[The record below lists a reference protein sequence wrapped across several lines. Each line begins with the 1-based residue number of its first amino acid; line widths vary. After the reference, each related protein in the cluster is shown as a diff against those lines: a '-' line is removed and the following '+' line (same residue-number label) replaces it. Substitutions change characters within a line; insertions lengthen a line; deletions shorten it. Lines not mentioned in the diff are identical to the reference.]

1 MIAILTDKP
10 NVGKEIARIL
20 GAHTREDGYMSGNGY
35 MVTWTF
41 GNMLSLAMPKDYGMD
56 RPERGDF
63 PINPAPFRLMVKHI
77 RTDTGWIPD
86 INAVLQLK
94 VIEKVFDACE
104 SIIAATDASREGE
117 MVFRYLYR
125 YLECRKP
132 YRRLWISSLTDEAV
146 LEGMGSLRPGSLY
159 DRMFLAA
166 DSRNKADWVLGLNAS
181 YALCQAT
188 GTGNNSLGRVQ
199 TPVLAAISSRYRE
212 RENHIATDTFPVFI
226 SLCKNNTLLKMRCT
240 EEFTDREA
248 AARLYSDCKLAGHA
262 RVTAVSR
269 QIREIEPPAL
279 YNLTE
284 LQKDANR
291 YYGLTAGQTH
301 DIAQSLYEKKL
312 ISYPRTAGRHISR
325 DVYDTLPA
333 IMEKAL
339 VWKELRP
346 YVKSMGIDLTRLP
359 EHVIDDDRLT
369 EHPAIIITGVCPEKL
384 DNTEM
389 QVFMLVIGRML
400 ETFMPPCRIE
410 YTTVNAVCAT
420 GIFRM
425 QASRIL
431 EKGWHASFEH
441 ENAAMP
447 EGYTPSAWFEVQA
460 GEMFPVAACNLVH
473 KKALPVSPFTDA
485 ELIDYMDTAGLG
497 TVATRSN
504 IIQTLIDRK
513 YIRYSGRY
521 IIPTRKGLY
530 IYETVR
536 GMKIANASLTSGW
549 EAMLAHIERGQ
560 LAPKAFLD
568 GAKKLAKEITDD
580 IFRIYRSDR

>member
-41 GNMLSLAMPKDYGMD
+41 GNMLSLAMPKDYGMG

-63 PINPAPFRLMVKHI
+63 PINPVPFRLMVKHI
-77 RTDTGWIPD
+77 KTDTGWIPD

-146 LEGMGSLRPGSLY
+146 LEGMDNLRPGSLY

-226 SLCKNNTLLKMRCT
+226 NLCKNNTLLKMRCT

-269 QIREIEPPAL
+269 QVREIEPPAL

-284 LQKDANR
+284 LQKDANN
-291 YYGLTAGQTH
+291 YYGMTAGKSLE
-301 DIAQSLYEKKL
+301 IAQKLYEKKL
-312 ISYPRTAGRHISR
+312 ISYPRLPDVSFHGSLRQTA
-325 DVYDTLPA
+325 
-333 IMEKAL
+333 
-339 VWKELRP
+339 P
-346 YVKSMGIDLTRLP
+346 YHG
-359 EHVIDDDRLT
+359 
-369 EHPAIIITGVCPEKL
+369 
-384 DNTEM
+384 
-389 QVFMLVIGRML
+389 
-400 ETFMPPCRIE
+400 
-410 YTTVNAVCAT
+410 
-420 GIFRM
+420 
-425 QASRIL
+425 
-431 EKGWHASFEH
+431 
-441 ENAAMP
+441 ENP
-447 EGYTPSAWFEVQA
+447 
-460 GEMFPVAACNLVH
+460 
-473 KKALPVSPFTDA
+473 
-485 ELIDYMDTAGLG
+485 
-497 TVATRSN
+497 
-504 IIQTLIDRK
+504 
-513 YIRYSGRY
+513 
-521 IIPTRKGLY
+521 
-530 IYETVR
+530 
-536 GMKIANASLTSGW
+536 
-549 EAMLAHIERGQ
+549 
-560 LAPKAFLD
+560 
-568 GAKKLAKEITDD
+568 
-580 IFRIYRSDR
+580 

>member
-77 RTDTGWIPD
+77 KTDTGWIPD

-146 LEGMGSLRPGSLY
+146 LEGMDNLRPGSLY

-199 TPVLAAISSRYRE
+199 TPVLTAISSRYRE
-212 RENHIATDTFPVFI
+212 RENHITTDTFPVFI

-269 QIREIEPPAL
+269 QVREIEPPAL
-279 YNLTE
+279 YNLT
-284 LQKDANR
+284 
-291 YYGLTAGQTH
+291 
-301 DIAQSLYEKKL
+301 I
-312 ISYPRTAGRHISR
+312 
-325 DVYDTLPA
+325 
-333 IMEKAL
+333 
-339 VWKELRP
+339 
-346 YVKSMGIDLTRLP
+346 
-359 EHVIDDDRLT
+359 
-369 EHPAIIITGVCPEKL
+369 
-384 DNTEM
+384 
-389 QVFMLVIGRML
+389 
-400 ETFMPPCRIE
+400 
-410 YTTVNAVCAT
+410 
-420 GIFRM
+420 
-425 QASRIL
+425 
-431 EKGWHASFEH
+431 
-441 ENAAMP
+441 
-447 EGYTPSAWFEVQA
+447 
-460 GEMFPVAACNLVH
+460 
-473 KKALPVSPFTDA
+473 
-485 ELIDYMDTAGLG
+485 
-497 TVATRSN
+497 
-504 IIQTLIDRK
+504 
-513 YIRYSGRY
+513 
-521 IIPTRKGLY
+521 
-530 IYETVR
+530 
-536 GMKIANASLTSGW
+536 
-549 EAMLAHIERGQ
+549 
-560 LAPKAFLD
+560 
-568 GAKKLAKEITDD
+568 
-580 IFRIYRSDR
+580 

>member
-146 LEGMGSLRPGSLY
+146 LEGMGS
-159 DRMFLAA
+159 
-166 DSRNKADWVLGLNAS
+166 
-181 YALCQAT
+181 
-188 GTGNNSLGRVQ
+188 
-199 TPVLAAISSRYRE
+199 RYRE

-284 LQKDANR
+284 LQKDANN
-291 YYGLTAGQTH
+291 YYGMTAGKSLE
-301 DIAQSLYEKKL
+301 IAQRLYEKKL
-312 ISYPRTAGRHISR
+312 ISYPRTAGRFLPR
-325 DVYDTLPA
+325 DVYDKLPR
-333 IMEKAL
+333 IMEKIL
-339 VWKELRP
+339 NRKEFRP
-346 YVKSMGIDLTRLP
+346 YVRSMGINIFDLP
-359 EHVIDDDRLT
+359 DKVVDEGQAAEH
-369 EHPAIIITGVCPEKL
+369 HAIIITDTYPEGL
-384 DNTEM
+384 NREEM
-389 QVFMLVIGRML
+389 QLYMMIIGRML
-400 ETFMPPCRIE
+400 EAFMPTCRAE
-410 YTTVNAVCAT
+410 YTTVDAVCAARN
-420 GIFRM
+420 FRCH
-425 QASRIL
+425 ACRII
-431 EKGWHASFEH
+431 EKGWFGIFERESVIAGREYGLSPIPQL
-441 ENAAMP
+441 ENGETAAVT
-447 EGYTPSAWFEVQA
+447 GCS
-460 GEMFPVAACNLVH
+460 LIH
-473 KKALPVSPFTDA
+473 RKDLPVSAYTDA
-485 ELIDYMDTAGLG
+485 ELITYMDTAGLG
-497 TVATRSN
+497 TPATRTG
-504 IIQTLIDRK
+504 ILQTLIDRK
-513 YIRYSGRY
+513 YVRYSGKY

-536 GMKIANASLTSGW
+536 NMKIAGTALTSGW
-549 EAMLAHIERGQ
+549 EAQLARMERG
-560 LAPKAFLD
+560 
-568 GAKKLAKEITDD
+568 KLTQEEFMKGVLKLSGEVTED
-580 IFRIYRSDR
+580 IFRKCER

>member
-77 RTDTGWIPD
+77 KTDTGWIPD

-117 MVFRYLYR
+117 MVFKYLYR

-146 LEGMGSLRPGSLY
+146 LEGMDNLRPGSLY

-212 RENHIATDTFPVFI
+212 RENHIATDTFTVFI

-269 QIREIEPPAL
+269 QVREIEPPAL

-284 LQKDANR
+284 LQKDANN
-291 YYGLTAGQTH
+291 YYGMTAGKSLE
-301 DIAQSLYEKKL
+301 IAQKLYEKKL
-312 ISYPRTAGRHISR
+312 ISYPRTAGRFLPR
-325 DVYDTLPA
+325 DVYDKLPR
-333 IMEKAL
+333 IMEKIL
-339 VWKELRP
+339 NRKEFRP
-346 YVKSMGIDLTRLP
+346 YVRSMGINIFDLP
-359 EHVIDDDRLT
+359 DKVVDEGQAAEH
-369 EHPAIIITGVCPEKL
+369 HAIIITDTYPEGL
-384 DNTEM
+384 NREEM
-389 QVFMLVIGRML
+389 QLYMMIIGRML
-400 ETFMPPCRIE
+400 EAFMPVCRAE
-410 YTTVNAVCAT
+410 YTTVDAVCAARLKRD
-420 GIFRM
+420 GS
-425 QASRIL
+425 AYS
-431 EKGWHASFEH
+431 KG
-441 ENAAMP
+441 
-447 EGYTPSAWFEVQA
+447 
-460 GEMFPVAACNLVH
+460 
-473 KKALPVSPFTDA
+473 K
-485 ELIDYMDTAGLG
+485 
-497 TVATRSN
+497 
-504 IIQTLIDRK
+504 
-513 YIRYSGRY
+513 
-521 IIPTRKGLY
+521 
-530 IYETVR
+530 
-536 GMKIANASLTSGW
+536 ASLQEGNTASPPSHNWKTGRRPLLPD
-549 EAMLAHIERGQ
+549 AA
-560 LAPKAFLD
+560 
-568 GAKKLAKEITDD
+568 
-580 IFRIYRSDR
+580 

>member
-284 LQKDANR
+284 LQKDANN
-291 YYGLTAGQTH
+291 YYGMTAGKSLE
-301 DIAQSLYEKKL
+301 IAQRLYEKKL
-312 ISYPRTAGRHISR
+312 ISYPRTAGRYAIFLYKGSY
-325 DVYDTLPA
+325 DNLQAVYDT
-333 IMEKAL
+333 IYGK
-339 VWKELRP
+339 
-346 YVKSMGIDLTRLP
+346 YLP
-359 EHVIDDDRLT
+359 EMECTLRDEASAERYLNDPCKTAPEELLT
-369 EHPAIIITGVCPEKL
+369 EIYI
-384 DNTEM
+384 
-389 QVFMLVIGRML
+389 
-400 ETFMPPCRIE
+400 
-410 YTTVNAVCAT
+410 
-420 GIFRM
+420 
-425 QASRIL
+425 
-431 EKGWHASFEH
+431 
-441 ENAAMP
+441 
-447 EGYTPSAWFEVQA
+447 
-460 GEMFPVAACNLVH
+460 PV
-473 KKALPVSPFTDA
+473 
-485 ELIDYMDTAGLG
+485 E
-497 TVATRSN
+497 
-504 IIQTLIDRK
+504 
-513 YIRYSGRY
+513 
-521 IIPTRKGLY
+521 
-530 IYETVR
+530 
-536 GMKIANASLTSGW
+536 
-549 EAMLAHIERGQ
+549 
-560 LAPKAFLD
+560 
-568 GAKKLAKEITDD
+568 
-580 IFRIYRSDR
+580 

>member
-20 GAHTREDGYMSGNGY
+20 GAQTRENGYMTGNGY

-41 GNMLSLAMPKDYGMD
+41 GNMLSLAMPKDYGLD

-77 RTDTGWIPD
+77 KTDTGWIPD

-94 VIEKVFDACE
+94 VIEKVFAACE

-117 MVFRYLYR
+117 MVFRYLYQ

-132 YRRLWISSLTDEAV
+132 YRRLWNSSLTDEAV
-146 LEGMGSLRPGSLY
+146 LEEMGTLRPGSLY

-226 SLCKNNTLLKMRCT
+226 SQCKNNTLLKMRCT

-269 QIREIEPPAL
+269 QVREIEPPAL

-284 LQKDANR
+284 LQKDANN
-291 YYGLTAGQTH
+291 YYGMTAGKSLE
-301 DIAQSLYEKKL
+301 IAQKLYEKKL
-312 ISYPRTAGRHISR
+312 ISYPRTAGRFLPR
-325 DVYDTLPA
+325 DVYDKLPR
-333 IMEKAL
+333 IMEKIL
-339 VWKELRP
+339 NRKEFRP
-346 YVKSMGIDLTRLP
+346 YVRSMGINIFDLP
-359 EHVIDDDRLT
+359 DKVVDEGQAAEH
-369 EHPAIIITGVCPEKL
+369 HAIIITDTYPEGL
-384 DNTEM
+384 NREEM
-389 QVFMLVIGRML
+389 QLYMMIIGRML
-400 ETFMPPCRIE
+400 EAFMPACKVE
-410 YTTVNAVCAT
+410 YTTVDAICAARN
-420 GIFRM
+420 FRCHTY
-425 QASRIL
+425 RII
-431 EKGWHASFEH
+431 EKGWFGIFEREDEIAGQQYH
-441 ENAAMP
+441 PISVP
-447 EGYTPSAWFEVQA
+447 ELKN
-460 GEMFPVAACNLVH
+460 GEPVTVTGCNLIH
-473 KKALPVSPFTDA
+473 KKDLHVSANTDA
-485 ELIDYMDTAGLG
+485 GLIEYMDTAGLG
-497 TVATRSN
+497 PVATRPG
-504 IIQTLIDRK
+504 ILQKLIDRK
-513 YIRYSGRY
+513 YVRYSGGY

-536 GMKIANASLTSGW
+536 GMKIADPALTSGW
-549 EAMLAHIERGQ
+549 ETQ
-560 LAPKAFLD
+560 LAGMEQGKLTQEEFLE
-568 GAKKLAKEITDD
+568 GALKLAGEVTEE
-580 IFRIYRSDR
+580 IFRKYQK

>member
-77 RTDTGWIPD
+77 KTDTGWIPD

-125 YLECRKP
+125 YLECRKS

-146 LEGMGSLRPGSLY
+146 LEGMDNLRPGSLY
-159 DRMFLAA
+159 DHMFLAA

-199 TPVLAAISSRYRE
+199 TPILAAISSRYRE

-269 QIREIEPPAL
+269 QVREIEPPAL

-284 LQKDANR
+284 LQKDANN
-291 YYGLTAGQTH
+291 YYGMTAGKSLE
-301 DIAQSLYEKKL
+301 IAQKLYEKKL
-312 ISYPRTAGRHISR
+312 ISYPRTAGLG
-325 DVYDTLPA
+325 TA
-333 IMEKAL
+333 A
-339 VWKELRP
+339 
-346 YVKSMGIDLTRLP
+346 TR
-359 EHVIDDDRLT
+359 
-369 EHPAIIITGVCPEKL
+369 
-384 DNTEM
+384 
-389 QVFMLVIGRML
+389 
-400 ETFMPPCRIE
+400 
-410 YTTVNAVCAT
+410 T
-420 GIFRM
+420 GI
-425 QASRIL
+425 L
-431 EKGWHASFEH
+431 
-441 ENAAMP
+441 
-447 EGYTPSAWFEVQA
+447 
-460 GEMFPVAACNLVH
+460 
-473 KKALPVSPFTDA
+473 
-485 ELIDYMDTAGLG
+485 
-497 TVATRSN
+497 
-504 IIQTLIDRK
+504 QTLIDRK
-513 YIRYSGRY
+513 YVRYSGKY

-536 GMKIANASLTSGW
+536 NMKIAETALTSGW
-549 EAMLAHIERGQ
+549 EAQLARMERG
-560 LAPKAFLD
+560 
-568 GAKKLAKEITDD
+568 KLTQEEFMKGVLKLSREVTED
-580 IFRIYRSDR
+580 IFRKCER

>member
-240 EEFTDREA
+240 EEITDREA

-284 LQKDANR
+284 LQKDANN
-291 YYGLTAGQTH
+291 YYGMTAGKSLE
-301 DIAQSLYEKKL
+301 IAQRLYEKKL
-312 ISYPRTAGRHISR
+312 ISYPRTAGRFLPR
-325 DVYDTLPA
+325 DVYDKLPR
-333 IMEKAL
+333 IMEKIL
-339 VWKELRP
+339 NRKEFRP
-346 YVKSMGIDLTRLP
+346 YVRSMGINIFDLP
-359 EHVIDDDRLT
+359 DKVVDEGQAAEH
-369 EHPAIIITGVCPEKL
+369 HAIIITDTYPEGL
-384 DNTEM
+384 NREEM
-389 QVFMLVIGRML
+389 QLYMMIIGRML
-400 ETFMPPCRIE
+400 EAFMPACRAE
-410 YTTVNAVCAT
+410 YTTVDAVCAARNFRCHACRIIEKGGF
-420 GIFRM
+420 GIFERESVIAGREYGLSPIP
-425 QASRIL
+425 QL
-431 EKGWHASFEH
+431 ENGET
-441 ENAAMP
+441 AAVT
-447 EGYTPSAWFEVQA
+447 GCS
-460 GEMFPVAACNLVH
+460 LIH
-473 KKALPVSPFTDA
+473 RKDLPVSAYTDA
-485 ELIDYMDTAGLG
+485 ELITYMDTAGLG
-497 TVATRSN
+497 TPATRTG
-504 IIQTLIDRK
+504 ILQTLIDRK
-513 YIRYSGRY
+513 YVRYSGKY

-536 GMKIANASLTSGW
+536 NMKIAGTALTSGW
-549 EAMLAHIERGQ
+549 EAQLARMERG
-560 LAPKAFLD
+560 
-568 GAKKLAKEITDD
+568 KLTQEEFMKGVLKLSGEVTED
-580 IFRIYRSDR
+580 IFRKCER

>member
-284 LQKDANR
+284 LQKDANN
-291 YYGLTAGQTH
+291 YYGMTAGKSLE
-301 DIAQSLYEKKL
+301 IAQRLYEKKL
-312 ISYPRTAGRHISR
+312 ISYPRTAGRFLPR
-325 DVYDTLPA
+325 DVYDKLPR
-333 IMEKAL
+333 IMAKNPEQEGIPTVCQKHGDQHI
-339 VWKELRP
+339 RP
-346 YVKSMGIDLTRLP
+346 AGQGCRRRTGGGTPRHHHYRYISGRIKPGGDAAV
-359 EHVIDDDRLT
+359 HDDYRTDAGSL
-369 EHPAIIITGVCPEKL
+369 HA
-384 DNTEM
+384 
-389 QVFMLVIGRML
+389 
-400 ETFMPPCRIE
+400 
-410 YTTVNAVCAT
+410 
-420 GIFRM
+420 RM
-425 QASRIL
+425 QGGIHHRGCRMCRT
-431 EKGWHASFEH
+431 K
-441 ENAAMP
+441 
-447 EGYTPSAWFEVQA
+447 
-460 GEMFPVAACNLVH
+460 FPVSCMPH
-473 KKALPVSPFTDA
+473 
-485 ELIDYMDTAGLG
+485 
-497 TVATRSN
+497 
-504 IIQTLIDRK
+504 
-513 YIRYSGRY
+513 
-521 IIPTRKGLY
+521 
-530 IYETVR
+530 
-536 GMKIANASLTSGW
+536 
-549 EAMLAHIERGQ
+549 H
-560 LAPKAFLD
+560 
-568 GAKKLAKEITDD
+568 
-580 IFRIYRSDR
+580 

>member
-226 SLCKNNTLLKMRCT
+226 SLCKITPCSKC
-240 EEFTDREA
+240 
-248 AARLYSDCKLAGHA
+248 AARKNSRTGRRLHGFT
-262 RVTAVSR
+262 VTANW
-269 QIREIEPPAL
+269 P
-279 YNLTE
+279 
-284 LQKDANR
+284 D
-291 YYGLTAGQTH
+291 
-301 DIAQSLYEKKL
+301 
-312 ISYPRTAGRHISR
+312 
-325 DVYDTLPA
+325 
-333 IMEKAL
+333 M
-339 VWKELRP
+339 
-346 YVKSMGIDLTRLP
+346 
-359 EHVIDDDRLT
+359 
-369 EHPAIIITGVCPEKL
+369 
-384 DNTEM
+384 
-389 QVFMLVIGRML
+389 
-400 ETFMPPCRIE
+400 
-410 YTTVNAVCAT
+410 
-420 GIFRM
+420 
-425 QASRIL
+425 
-431 EKGWHASFEH
+431 HAS
-441 ENAAMP
+441 P
-447 EGYTPSAWFEVQA
+447 LSA
-460 GEMFPVAACNLVH
+460 
-473 KKALPVSPFTDA
+473 
-485 ELIDYMDTAGLG
+485 
-497 TVATRSN
+497 
-504 IIQTLIDRK
+504 DR
-513 YIRYSGRY
+513 SGR
-521 IIPTRKGLY
+521 
-530 IYETVR
+530 
-536 GMKIANASLTSGW
+536 
-549 EAMLAHIERGQ
+549 
-560 LAPKAFLD
+560 
-568 GAKKLAKEITDD
+568 
-580 IFRIYRSDR
+580 